1 MDRRAMLHRLGLAA
15 IPGLTGCAGL
25 RDNDP
30 QGTLTIVLI
39 NQRMHP
45 LEAIATITN
54 QEGTRVKTY
63 SLGPLEHRSRRSV
76 TWTAETSGP
85 YIIRVEG
92 EGAEWSTQT
101 HWYPQYC
108 PEATNKTTIVPGE
121 AILDGRCPATET
133 P

>member
-1 MDRRAMLHRLGLAA
+1 MDRRAMLHQLGLAA
-15 IPGLTGCAGL
+15 IPGLTGCVSL
-25 RDNDP
+25 RDDNP

-39 NQRMHP
+39 NQRTHP
-45 LEAIATITN
+45 LEAIATITD
-54 QEGTRVKTY
+54 QKGTRVKTY
-63 SLGPLEHRSRRSV
+63 SLGPLEHRSSRSV

-92 EGAEWSTQT
+92 NKWSTQT

-108 PEATNKTTIVPGE
+108 PDATNKTTVTPGE
-121 AILDGRCPATET
+121 EILDGKCPTTET